1 MDAREATYRFDLWST
16 TGTVVVTDPAALG
29 TVVEIVRSGLDE
41 VERACSRFRPDSE
54 ISGLTPGRHRLSPM
68 LADLVGTA
76 LDAAEAS
83 SGLVDPTVGGVVR
96 ALGYDRS
103 IELLPADGAPVS
115 LVHHVPGWRQVHLY
129 GDKLELPAGV
139 HLDLGATA
147 KARAADLMA
156 RRAAETV
163 GVGVLV
169 ELGGDIATA
178 GPGPDGG
185 WQVLVR
191 DTDDDAACPGH
202 APARLGGRD
211 LLDGTT
217 RVAPRRRT
225 PAPHRRPPNC
235 GPGRARV
242 AQRDRG
248 RTHVHRGEHRL
259 DRGRDPRARGEP
271 LALRARL
278 HRPARRPTPP
288 RRARRRLAP
297 GGSRMSAAFWALGR
311 GTGVVALVLFTVSL
325 VLGIVAR
332 SGRPVPW
339 LGRFGTSDL
348 HRTAALT
355 GTGLVL
361 AHVATLYFDP
371 YAQLRLVDVVFPFLG
386 AYKPLWLGLGTL
398 ALDLLAVVTVVS
410 LLQTACRP
418 AASSRPCTG
427 RRTPCGRW
435 R

>member
-185 WQVLVR
+185 WQVQVR
-191 DTDDDAACPGH
+191 DTDDDAPAQVTLQPGW
-202 APARLGGRD
+202 AVATSSTVRRAWRRGG
-211 LLDGTT
+211 
-217 RVAPRRRT
+217 V
-225 PAPHRRPPNC
+225 
-235 GPGRARV
+235 
-242 AQRDRG
+242 
-248 RTHVHRGEHRL
+248 
-259 DRGRDPRARGEP
+259 
-271 LALRARL
+271 RL
-278 HRPARRPTPP
+278 HH
-288 RRARRRLAP
+288 
-297 GGSRMSAAFWALGR
+297 
-311 GTGVVALVLFTVSL
+311 
-325 VLGIVAR
+325 IVD
-332 SGRPVPW
+332 P
-339 LGRFGTSDL
+339 
-348 HRTAALT
+348 RTAAPAAPVWRSAT
-355 GTGLVL
+355 
-361 AHVATLYFDP
+361 VAAPTCAEANTASTAAVILGHEASRWLSERGYT
-371 YAQLRLVDVVFPFLG
+371 ARLVDQRHRVVRVGDWP
-386 AYKPLWLGLGTL
+386 
-398 ALDLLAVVTVVS
+398 
-410 LLQTACRP
+410 QE
-418 AASSRPCTG
+418 AAA
-427 RRTPCGRW
+427 
-435 R
+435 